1 MGKSR
6 VNRGRARR
14 EVLREEA
21 DERASARA
29 SRSNAGQI
37 ALLDSRLGLGVGAVR
52 ERNRLGGKEVV
63 DVEKKKKKSGR
74 KSDTR
79 AARKKAKADRHRQR
93 REIDTGKVDA

>member
-1 MGKSR
+1 
-6 VNRGRARR
+6 
-14 EVLREEA
+14 
-21 DERASARA
+21 
-29 SRSNAGQI
+29 
-37 ALLDSRLGLGVGAVR
+37 VGAVR